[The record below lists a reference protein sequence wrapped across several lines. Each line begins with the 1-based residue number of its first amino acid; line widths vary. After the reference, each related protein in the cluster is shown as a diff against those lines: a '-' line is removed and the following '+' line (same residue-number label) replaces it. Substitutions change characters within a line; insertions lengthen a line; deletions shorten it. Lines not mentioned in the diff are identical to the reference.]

1 MKGHV
6 DHCFLSLVISGYRG
20 ACRPLFSVRGY
31 IWLWRGMS
39 TIVFSQGLYL
49 AMRGHVD
56 HCFLSGAISGYGGGM
71 STIVFCQ
78 WLYLAIMGHVD
89 HCILSGAISGYE
101 GACRPLFS
109 VRGYI
114 WL

>member
-1 MKGHV
+1 
-6 DHCFLSLVISGYRG
+6 
-20 ACRPLFSVRGY
+20 
-31 IWLWRGMS
+31 
-39 TIVFSQGLYL
+39 
-49 AMRGHVD
+49 
-56 HCFLSGAISGYGGGM
+56 M

-78 WLYLAIMGHVD
+78 WLYLAIMEHVD

-114 WL
+114 WLWRGMSTIVFCQGLYLAMRGHVDHCFLSGAISGYGGACRPLFSVKGYIWL

>member
-1 MKGHV
+1 
-6 DHCFLSLVISGYRG
+6 
-20 ACRPLFSVRGY
+20 
-31 IWLWRGMS
+31 MS

-109 VRGYI
+109 VKGYI